1 MKQTVIFTLIVFL
14 AGGLLQI
21 AEAQRGAPSRDE
33 RRQQRRQENENL
45 TPEQRRQNWE
55 ARWNERLK
63 SATPEQRQRM
73 IERREQMQERMREQG
88 LDPNDPNSWG
98 QMMRDGRGERA
109 SQEKA
114 DQMRAAMIA
123 AGILDKAVQDEI
135 IAFVLRQDAARA
147 ELLRL
152 AQTAAQTLIRP
163 EGGVQTVADDGTP
176 VRVPPSP
183 ESNAAVQTAF
193 AAYETALGAERT
205 RYGADL
211 KQLDEKIQFSTTP
224 RIKAFLSLV
233 GITDMETH
241 AIGGPEVVFS
251 APEERRGGRNRRAD
265 ARGERP
271 GEPNPNGEPN
281 ENGAEN
287 REIEA
292 PAPVEGEPAP

>member
-1 MKQTVIFTLIVFL
+1 MKHKIVPGL
-14 AGGLLQI
+14 ALLGGLLI
-21 AEAQRGAPSRDE
+21 VSGEAFAQRDAPSREE
-33 RRQQRRQENENL
+33 RRQQRRQQNENL
-45 TPEQRRQNWE
+45 TPEQRRQNFE
-55 ARWNERLK
+55 ARWNERLR

-73 IERREQMQERMREQG
+73 LERREQMQQRMREQG
-88 LDPNDPNSWG
+88 LDPNDPNAWG
-98 QMMRDGRGERA
+98 QMMREGRGRQNDEA
-109 SQEKA
+109 KA
-114 DQMRAAMIA
+114 EQMRAAMIA

-152 AQTAAQTLIRP
+152 AQTAAQSLIKP

-183 ESNAAVQTAF
+183 ESDAAVQSAF

-205 RYGADL
+205 RYADDL
-211 KQLDEKIQFSTTP
+211 KQLDEKINFSQTP

-251 APEERRGGRNRRAD
+251 APEERRGRGRGNRERRAQND
-265 ARGERP
+265 
-271 GEPNPNGEPN
+271 
-281 ENGAEN
+281 GAEGPPEN
-287 REIEA
+287 REGQA